1 MPEQENHVLSE
12 RLVPPTL
19 THASFSDIVQG
30 EDLEFRNSLEP
41 TPFKINTPHI
51 EPPSSLSHFSPPS
64 ILSRC
69 SASQLTT
76 MAGAA
81 SGFLAGVVVCPLDV
95 CKTRLQAQG
104 AAGHMNKYRGFLHT
118 IKTILREEG
127 VRGLYRGLVPITIG
141 YLPTWTIYF
150 TVYEQGK
157 KRYPQLLSK
166 QGLESDALTHFC
178 SALTAGMVSTI
189 SVNPIWVVKTRLMI
203 QTGNNSSIYDGR
215 GSALGKQ
222 TYYRGTF
229 DAFRQMYKEEG
240 IRVFY
245 SGLVPS
251 MFGLLHVGIHFP
263 VYEKLKIILQ
273 CNNLSEQERQVSG
286 ILWRLITASA
296 VSKMIA
302 SSITYPHEILR
313 TRMQLK
319 KSNRESHVL
328 LKAISE
334 IYRCEGLKGFYAG
347 YGTNLAR
354 TVPASAVTLVSFEYF
369 KTYLLA
375 LGGKQGKFD

>member
-1 MPEQENHVLSE
+1 MTKGENHILND
-12 RLVPPTL
+12 RLVPVSISHPN
-19 THASFSDIVQG
+19 FSDIVQG
-30 EDLEFRNSLEP
+30 EDLEFRNSIEP
-41 TPFKINTPHI
+41 TPFKINPPHI
-51 EPPSSLSHFSPPS
+51 EPTRLSHYYPSS
-64 ILSRC
+64 ILSRM
-69 SASQLTT
+69 SSSQLTT

-104 AAGHMNKYRGFLHT
+104 AMVGQINKYNGFLHT
-118 IKTILREEG
+118 VKTILREEG
-127 VRGLYRGLVPITIG
+127 IRGLYRGLVPITIG

-157 KRYPQLLSK
+157 KRYPKILHK
-166 QGLESDALTHFC
+166 QGIESDALTHFC

-189 SVNPIWVVKTRLMI
+189 GVNPIWVVKTRLMI
-203 QTGNNSSIYDGR
+203 QTGSHSSIYDGS
-215 GSALGKQ
+215 GAAKNQ
-222 TYYRGTF
+222 TYYRGTL

-240 IRVFY
+240 IKVFY

-263 VYEKLKIILQ
+263 VYEKLKIMLR
-273 CNNLSEQERQVSG
+273 CNNISEQEKEVSG
-286 ILWRLITASA
+286 ILWRLIAASCI
-296 VSKMIA
+296 SKMIA

-319 KSNRESHVL
+319 KINSESHVL
-328 LKAISE
+328 LKAIAE
-334 IYRCEGLKGFYAG
+334 IYHCDGFKGFYAG

-375 LGGKQGKFD
+375 LSGKLETLE